1 MCMKKN
7 KNNFNN
13 IMINILLF
21 FTFSIIGWIWEVIY
35 EIIRGRGFSNRG
47 VLFGPWLPIYG
58 FCAMLIYI
66 LLKKFK
72 SSPNIIF
79 IGSFIICSIIEY
91 ITSWY
96 LETISGIRWW
106 DYSEK
111 LFNINGRICLSGS
124 IFFGIMICFILYLVI
139 PKLRNLFEKTPKRIM
154 VIICIFLVST
164 FTIDLIYS
172 SNHPNLNKGVK
183 IIDNDLFKRIN
194 K

>member
-7 KNNFNN
+7 KNGFNN
-13 IMINILLF
+13 IIINILLF
-21 FTFSIIGWIWEVIY
+21 FTFSIVGWIWEVMY
-35 EIIRGRGFSNRG
+35 EIIRGRGISNRG

-58 FCAMLIYI
+58 FCAVFVYI
-66 LLKKFK
+66 LLKDFK
-72 SSPNIIF
+72 SNPNIVF

-91 ITSWY
+91 ATSWY

-111 LFNINGRICLSGS
+111 LFNINGRICLTASM
-124 IFFGIMICFILYLVI
+124 FFGIMICFILYLII
-139 PKLRNLFEKTPKRIM
+139 PKLKSIFEKAPKKIM
-154 VIICIFLVST
+154 IIICLFLISF

-172 SNHPNLNKGVK
+172 SNHPNLNKGIK
-183 IIDNDLFKRIN
+183 IIDNNLFETIN